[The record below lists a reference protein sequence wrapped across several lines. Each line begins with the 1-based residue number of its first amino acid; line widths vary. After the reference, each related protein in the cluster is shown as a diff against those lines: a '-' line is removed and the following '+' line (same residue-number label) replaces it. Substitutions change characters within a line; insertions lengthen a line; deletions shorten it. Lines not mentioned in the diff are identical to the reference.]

1 MSGLCWQ
8 VAEEGSR
15 LVGMISNDNVRT
27 MSSEN
32 VRSLQDR
39 LAASQEESVAIMSQM
54 RASIARREDL
64 LTRYKVSCCTVSV
77 GFIC

>member
-1 MSGLCWQ
+1 M
-8 VAEEGSR
+8 
-15 LVGMISNDNVRT
+15 GMISTDNVRT

-64 LTRYKVSCCTVSV
+64 LTRYKVSYNTMPVCFISCVCCSL
-77 GFIC
+77 